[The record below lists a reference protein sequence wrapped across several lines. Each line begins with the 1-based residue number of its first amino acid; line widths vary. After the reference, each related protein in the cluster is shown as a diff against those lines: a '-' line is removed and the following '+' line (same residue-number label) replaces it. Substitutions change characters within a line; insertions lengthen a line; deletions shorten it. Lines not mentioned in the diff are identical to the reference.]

1 MEKHDFLSASDAFSL
16 RYDKFKELIA
26 QSKNI
31 VFFGGAGVSTG
42 SGIPDFRSKDGLYNN
57 MPKEYSDVEPEY
69 MLSRKC
75 LYVQPKLF
83 FTFYRT
89 VMDVR
94 DYEPN
99 AVHKYLARLEE
110 QGKMAGVVTQN
121 IDMLHEAAGTKK
133 LFKIHGT
140 VSTNHCENCGKVWGK
155 DYIFDDTEPVP
166 RCVCGGMVRPD
177 VVLYGEL
184 LPQEAFSGAAD
195 AIRKSDL
202 LIVCGTSLTVQ
213 PAAGLIDYYIG
224 ENMVIINQ
232 EPTKYDQWADVVF
245 HEDMNEIF
253 GKLMAEEKESK
264 Q

>member
-1 MEKHDFLSASDAFSL
+1 MMIDRDFLTASDPFLL
-16 RYDKFKELIA
+16 RYDRLKELIA

-69 MLSRKC
+69 MLSHKC
-75 LYVQPKLF
+75 LYTQPELF

-94 DYEPN
+94 DYKPN

-110 QGKMAGVVTQN
+110 QGKMRGVVTQN
-121 IDMLHEAAGTKK
+121 IDMLHEAAGSRK

-155 DYIFDDTEPVP
+155 DYIFDNTEPVP
-166 RCVCGGMVRPD
+166 RCACGGMVRPD
-177 VVLYGEL
+177 IVLYGEP
-184 LPQEAFSGAAD
+184 LPQKAFSGAAD

-202 LIVCGTSLTVQ
+202 LIVCGTSLTVM
-213 PAAGLIDYYIG
+213 PAAGLIDYYTG
-224 ENMVIINQ
+224 ENMVIINEQ
-232 EPTKYDQWADVVF
+232 PTKYDQWADVVF
-245 HEDMNEIF
+245 REDMNEIF
-253 GKLMAEEKESK
+253 EKLMAEEKESK
-264 Q
+264 